1 MTSKTSVS
9 KMAILVFTIILIFSF
24 ASCNG
29 NTEKTTVS
37 ATTHPGFP
45 LVQFSTADFT
55 GSGNCAQCH
64 SRLKDSKGTDISVDS
79 QWRSTMMA
87 NAAKD
92 PFWTASVASEVAEFP
107 ALQAAIEDACA
118 TCHMPMART
127 QAVTSGKDVAVLG
140 NGFLNSAN
148 ELNKAAMDGNS
159 CTVCH
164 QIQAAGLGEKSS
176 FGGNYKIDT
185 STNAPDRSLY
195 GPFLNPVTNPMRT
208 VVGFTP
214 TQGNQISSAAICA
227 TCHNV
232 YTPYIDNQGNV
243 AGTFPEQVSYLEWN
257 HSAYGGK
264 LSCQDCHMPDAVGSA
279 AISNNPTNLDGRS
292 PVAQHHFVG
301 GNAFMLNMLKNY
313 VSELGITAST
323 DQLDSTLARVATQ
336 IQSRTASVTITD
348 STLTDGAL
356 QVVLKISDQTG
367 HKFPT
372 GFPSRRAWIQ
382 LTVTDSAGKVVF
394 ESGKPNADGS
404 ISGNDAD
411 VKAGSYEP
419 HYDIINKA
427 DQVQIYES
435 IMQDVDGKVTY
446 TLLRGAGYAKDNR
459 LLPQGFDKNTA
470 GKDFAVYGNAA
481 TDTNFIGGSD
491 QITYQIAVKSNA
503 TYTITA
509 ELLYQSVG
517 YQFTKS
523 MFAHNGN
530 LIKSFQEYYNSTN
543 QTPLLVVS
551 DKKTIP

>member
-1 MTSKTSVS
+1 MTSKSSVS
-9 KMAILVFTIILIFSF
+9 KLAILLFTIILIFSF
-24 ASCNG
+24 ASCSG
-29 NTEKTTVS
+29 TTGKTTIS
-37 ATTHPGFP
+37 ATAHPGFP
-45 LVQFSTADFT
+45 LVQFSTADFA

-64 SRLKDSKGTDISVDS
+64 SRLKDSQGNDISVDT

-107 ALQAAIEDACA
+107 NLQAAIEDACA

-127 QAVTSGKDVAVLG
+127 QAVASGKAVAVLG
-140 NGFLNSAN
+140 NGFLNNAN
-148 ELNKAAMDGNS
+148 ELNKVAMDGNS

-164 QIQAAGLGEKSS
+164 QIQAAGLGENGS
-176 FGGNYKIDT
+176 FGGNYKIAT
-185 STNAPDRSLY
+185 STNAPDRPVY

-313 VSELGITAST
+313 VAELGITAST

-348 STLTDGAL
+348 STLTDGTL

-372 GFPSRRAWIQ
+372 GFPSRRAWIH
-382 LTVTDSAGKVVF
+382 LTVTD
-394 ESGKPNADGS
+394 SGKPNADGS

-419 HYDIINKA
+419 HYDIISKA

-446 TLLRGAGYAKDNR
+446 TLLRGAAYAKDNR

-491 QITYQIAVKSNA
+491 QITYQIAVNNNA
-503 TYTITA
+503 TYSITA
-509 ELLYQSVG
+509 ELLYQAVG

-523 MFAHNGN
+523 MFAHSGD
-530 LIKSFQEYYNSTN
+530 LIKSFQKYYSSTN
-543 QTPLLVVS
+543 QTPLLVAS
-551 DKKTIP
+551 NKKTIS